1 MLFSVAPPSSPVSVE
16 STDVSS
22 TSVSISW
29 SLPNDDGGRTDLFFT
44 VVYANDSFTSP
55 SMTVPA
61 SSTQYTF
68 NELRPSTEYT
78 LMVIANNGVSD
89 QDPDTPSRTT
99 TINVTTLSR
108 GTEHG
113 KIDSSFHL
121 SKLCIGP
128 SSPINIML
136 SSTEPSVL
144 QWEQPDSL
152 YGTLQH
158 YNIVYART
166 DNSSLAMVAD
176 TTQDTSFDLSTLNI
190 GDGTFYFW
198 VSISVTVCM
207 VPID

>member
-1 MLFSVAPPSSPVSVE
+1 
-16 STDVSS
+16 
-22 TSVSISW
+22 
-29 SLPNDDGGRTDLFFT
+29 
-44 VVYANDSFTSP
+44 
-55 SMTVPA
+55 MTVPA
-61 SSTQYTF
+61 STTQYTF

-99 TINVTTLSR
+99 TITVTTLNR

-113 KIDSSFHL
+113 IIDIVHFIFL
-121 SKLCIGP
+121 NCVGP

-158 YNIVYART
+158 YNILYART

-198 VSISVTVCM
+198 VSISSVTVCM